1 MKKFGFFGGSFNP
14 PTHAHLK
21 IAKES
26 IEKFNLD
33 KVFFVPVGNLYNK
46 PELIDEK
53 YRYEML
59 KIISKNENNIEIED
73 IELNLEKSISA
84 IQAFSMIENKYKKLY
99 NNKIETY
106 YILGADNFINI
117 LNWKDSKQLIEN
129 YKYIIFERD
138 NINIEEY
145 INENKLLNENK
156 SNFNMLKLK
165 EYNYVSSRIIRKIIN
180 EENYKESKKYTKE
193 EIIKYIKNNKL
204 YKK

>member
-14 PTHAHLK
+14 PTYAHLK

-59 KIISKNENNIEIED
+59 KIISKNENNIEVED
-73 IELNLEKSISA
+73 IELNKEKTISA
-84 IQAFSMIENKYKKLY
+84 IQAFFMIENKYKKFY
-99 NNKIETY
+99 NHEIETY
-106 YILGADNFINI
+106 YIMGADNFINI

-129 YKYIIFERD
+129 YKYIIFKRD
-138 NINIEEY
+138 NIDIEEY
-145 INENKLLNENK
+145 INENKLLNKNK
-156 SNFNMLKLK
+156 SNFNILKLNENNYINSSSIRENIKK
-165 EYNYVSSRIIRKIIN
+165 EK
-180 EENYKESKKYTKE
+180 YKENVKYTKE
-193 EIIKYIKNNKL
+193 EIIKYIKENKL